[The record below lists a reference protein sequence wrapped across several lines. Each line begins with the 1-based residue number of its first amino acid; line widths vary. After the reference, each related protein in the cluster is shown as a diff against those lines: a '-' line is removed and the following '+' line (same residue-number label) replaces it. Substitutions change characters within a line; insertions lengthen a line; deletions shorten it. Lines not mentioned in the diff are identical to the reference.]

1 MCVYLCV
8 RVIDIF
14 LKQRY
19 LRLKFKECGSSWFWN
34 MSISQTTRRQRQ
46 NPSSEISRLTA
57 AWVPGPPIKMF
68 ERIDQSTK
76 DLWPPWA
83 WITFLPTS
91 PFRPHFSHISAKL
104 VTFGQTRK
112 CLSIQ
117 PNFSDTFF
125 IIFETFRTYPTKP
138 KNYLWSGIKS
148 SCTSVLGSDLWFQA
162 KSFKLQS

>member
-19 LRLKFKECGSSWFWN
+19 LRLKFKDCGSSWFWN

-46 NPSSEISRLTA
+46 KPSSEISRLTA
-57 AWVPGPPIKMF
+57 RLGAWVPGPPIKMF

-83 WITFLPTS
+83 WIPTS

-125 IIFETFRTYPTKP
+125 DHFWNIPNLPNKTK
-138 KNYLWSGIKS
+138 
-148 SCTSVLGSDLWFQA
+148 
-162 KSFKLQS
+162 KLPLVGD